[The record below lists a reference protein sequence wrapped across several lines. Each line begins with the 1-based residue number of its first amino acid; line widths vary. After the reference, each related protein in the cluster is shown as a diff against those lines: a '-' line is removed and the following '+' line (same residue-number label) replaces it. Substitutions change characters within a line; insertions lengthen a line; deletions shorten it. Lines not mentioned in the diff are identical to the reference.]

1 MDMSADFLLSRQ
13 EHRHSFLVL
22 QALNLDQLAKIMD
35 EIKDFEEV
43 LPPWKTKKNLSEEKR
58 DDYEFF
64 FKRYW
69 SS

>member
-1 MDMSADFLLSRQ
+1 
-13 EHRHSFLVL
+13 VL

>member
-1 MDMSADFLLSRQ
+1 MISGLMDTSEDFLQSRQ

-43 LPPWKTKKNLSEEKR
+43 LPPWNTKKN
-58 DDYEFF
+58 
-64 FKRYW
+64 
-69 SS
+69 